1 MSQIFTLYHSDS
13 IGRASNCSYPHAVE
27 VTDADTL
34 AAAVM
39 HDYVAVEYKNGYR
52 NNINFIK
59 TTCLV
64 LDCDNDHSEEPAE
77 RNTPEQKHE
86 AIPDEAKAV
95 TESRNRNKL

>member
-39 HDYVAVEYKNGYR
+39 HDYVAVEYKNGY
-52 NNINFIK
+52 
-59 TTCLV
+59 
-64 LDCDNDHSEEPAE
+64 PAQ
-77 RNTPEQKHE
+77 PQ
-86 AIPDEAKAV
+86 A
-95 TESRNRNKL
+95 L